1 MLSRIAATGATL
13 AFLLAVPREAIAC
26 ECISVG
32 TREEQY
38 SAYRGMIVVGR
49 VVKLELLPNS
59 NVLRVELRVAHV
71 LRGTWT
77 QDTMTGYAGLGAS
90 CLGSDF
96 RIGQEYAVF
105 PGQLS
110 SVADFVRHGL
120 LNLPSEGL
128 WFGGICGG
136 GYTLDLRV
144 PNDVEMLRKVEA
156 SLPPR

>member
-1 MLSRIAATGATL
+1 MAFSRFAGTVVTL
-13 AFLLAVPREAIAC
+13 AFLLALPREVLAC

-38 SAYRGMIVVGR
+38 EAYRGMIVHGR

-59 NVLRVELRVAHV
+59 NVLKVELRVARV

-77 QDTMTGYAGLGAS
+77 QDTMIGYTGLFGPLCSGY
-90 CLGSDF
+90 DF

-110 SVADFVRHGL
+110 SVADFVRREL
-120 LNLPSEGL
+120 SDLPAEGL
-128 WFGGICGG
+128 WFGGVC

-144 PNDVEMLRKVEA
+144 PNDVEMLRKLVA
-156 SLPPR
+156 VMPRR